1 MAQFWPADA
10 VVIFAPEEPA
20 VRLTLDLYLSS
31 IPCGFPSPAEDFI
44 RARLDL
50 NELVVRHPA
59 ATFYVRAVGNSMSPN
74 IHSGDLL
81 IVDKSV
87 KDIVGR
93 VVIAIVQGQF
103 TVKRVVVL
111 DGVPS
116 LTSDNAKFP
125 PIDLGDGSDV
135 TIWGVVTHVLHK
147 P

>member
-1 MAQFWPADA
+1 MVQFWPADA

-20 VRLTLDLYLSS
+20 VRLALDLYLSS
-31 IPCGFPSPAEDFI
+31 IPCGFPSSAEDFI
-44 RARLDL
+44 RSRLDL

-59 ATFYVRAVGNSMSPN
+59 ATFYVRAVGNSMAPS

-81 IVDKSV
+81 IVDKAI
-87 KDIVGR
+87 KDIRDR
-93 VVIAIVQGQF
+93 VVVAVVHGQF
-103 TVKRVVVL
+103 TVKRVVVVN
-111 DGVPS
+111 GVPS
-116 LTSDNAKFP
+116 LTSDNATFP